1 MSNYRTNSNP
11 KENHIQIET
20 EDDKMHSFCSYLPSI
35 SMDTSYIFKNIQK
48 KKVTFSIE
56 QDIINVESYKLY
68 NFKNSYNNEYVKYY
82 MSVYNN
88 NDEIFEND
96 VDECLSFCLIM

>member
-48 KKVTFSIE
+48 KKE
-56 QDIINVESYKLY
+56 
-68 NFKNSYNNEYVKYY
+68 
-82 MSVYNN
+82 
-88 NDEIFEND
+88 
-96 VDECLSFCLIM
+96 